1 MIFIF
6 NVYHVDKI
14 FDASF
19 GMTAEPQRRSR
30 RRHRHRRR
38 RIVVGS
44 LGVMKPS
51 DGHPIEAHVSLNAA
65 PVIMIVVV
73 VTSEAPMMMMAS
85 EHFTYFDQNH
95 FFELS
100 RL

>member
-1 MIFIF
+1 
-6 NVYHVDKI
+6 
-14 FDASF
+14 
-19 GMTAEPQRRSR
+19 
-30 RRHRHRRR
+30 
-38 RIVVGS
+38 
-44 LGVMKPS
+44 MKPS

-95 FFELS
+95 FFERS